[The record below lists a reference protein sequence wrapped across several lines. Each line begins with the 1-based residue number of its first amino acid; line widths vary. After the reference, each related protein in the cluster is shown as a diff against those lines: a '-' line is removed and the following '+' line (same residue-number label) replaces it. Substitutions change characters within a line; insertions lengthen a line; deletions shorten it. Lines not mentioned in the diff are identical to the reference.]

1 MSSPSNVVVV
11 ITHVQLTAVDLSMMA
26 TDHYQ
31 KWVLSTGPMDPRESW
46 RLRHTEQVIEAF
58 FQHAIT
64 TKGLIDGAEGDCFSF
79 AYSGNYVNIDT
90 FIEAIE
96 PFVRSL
102 VERMV
107 YTSATIFC
115 QPHDMGFRMYKLD
128 GAALESK
135 NPNLKLRVQ
144 RKFEAIPMLSF
155 DVDIR
160 NIRTCDIREP
170 KQGPPEPMTPEQA
183 KAVEDLTKALEAGYG
198 GVSLVGLAKEQ
209 VLTMESL
216 EAPLAQVSF
225 VYTGER
231 RANCK
236 LCKEGYGLKCAF
248 NADGLFQADNH
259 ECGTMRALR
268 TLADSTYYQYP
279 PATLSW
285 SGDQACAVIPAP
297 DDRFIIL
304 GWYKQRGKVENA
316 FWHDENRTGMLT
328 RDEAEKVIEFYKNQ
342 KLQTI

>member
-11 ITHVQLTAVDLSMMA
+11 ITHVQMSVEEFQALADKFYQQWLTTVDKPNDRLWH
-26 TDHYQ
+26 TDVVIDSFFRHARGAYGY
-31 KWVLSTGPMDPRESW
+31 VEGP
-46 RLRHTEQVIEAF
+46 
-58 FQHAIT
+58 
-64 TKGLIDGAEGDCFSF
+64 EGETFSF
-79 AYSGNYVNIDT
+79 ASTGNYVNIDD
-90 FIEAIE
+90 FNQAIE
-96 PFVRSL
+96 PFIREL
-102 VERMV
+102 VAQLV

-135 NPNLKLRVQ
+135 NPNLKLRMQ

-160 NIRTCDIREP
+160 NIRTCDIKDP
-170 KQGPPEPMTPEQA
+170 VQGPPAPMSPEQA
-183 KAVEDLTKALEAGYG
+183 KQVEDLTKALEAGYG
-198 GVSLVGLAKEQ
+198 GVSLVDLAKEQ

-304 GWYKQRGKVENA
+304 GWYKQRGKIENA